1 MTPYRSGFISC
12 DFDFDAKGKH
22 YGAAHLDYSND
33 EGVSRVFPI
42 PIVSIT
48 NGDGPTVLLTAG
60 NHGNEDEGQLIL
72 RRLIADI
79 SPGDIRGRII
89 ALPALNYPAVRANTR
104 TSPLD
109 GDNLNRCFPAST
121 VAGPTHAI
129 ARQNLRALKR

>member
-79 SPGDIRGRII
+79 SPEDIRGGSSRFRRSTIPRFAPI
-89 ALPALNYPAVRANTR
+89 PERRRWMEAISTGVFQLAL
-104 TSPLD
+104 
-109 GDNLNRCFPAST
+109 
-121 VAGPTHAI
+121 
-129 ARQNLRALKR
+129 